1 MKCFL
6 KRTGLLCLVV
16 ILLPAISYASIYS
29 GSCGQDV
36 KWKLDT
42 ETGLLEIYNSR
53 PGVYS
58 IMYDYTFTTHSP
70 WYSYKTNIRS
80 VSLSGI
86 SNIGNCAFYDCRGLT
101 SITIPEGVTS
111 IGESAFYG
119 CSGLTSITIPESVTS
134 IGNSAFYNCSGL
146 TSITI
151 PEGVTSIGESAF
163 YGCSSLTSITIPES
177 VTSIGSYAFW
187 YCI

>member
-1 MKCFL
+1 MKCYL

-36 KWKLDT
+36 IWKLDT

-53 PGVYS
+53 PGAYS
-58 IMYDYTFTTHSP
+58 KMTD
-70 WYSYKTNIRS
+70 YSYSEVPWFNYKIHIRS

-86 SNIGNCAFYDCRGLT
+86 SYIGNSAFRNCSSLT
-101 SITIPEGVTS
+101 SVTIPEGVTS
-111 IGESAFYG
+111 IGESAFYS

-134 IGNSAFYNCSGL
+134 IGDYAFSGCSGL
-146 TSITI
+146 TSFTI
-151 PEGVTSIGESAF
+151 PEGVA
-163 YGCSSLTSITIPES
+163 
-177 VTSIGSYAFW
+177 SIGSYAFS
-187 YCI
+187 Y

>member
-36 KWKLDT
+36 IWKLDT

-53 PGVYS
+53 PGAYS
-58 IMYDYTFTTHSP
+58 KMTD
-70 WYSYKTNIRS
+70 YSYSEVPWFNYKIHIRS

-86 SNIGNCAFYDCRGLT
+86 SYIGNSAFRDCKGLT

-111 IGESAFYG
+111 IG
-119 CSGLTSITIPESVTS
+119 
-134 IGNSAFYNCSGL
+134 
-146 TSITI
+146 
-151 PEGVTSIGESAF
+151 
-163 YGCSSLTSITIPES
+163 
-177 VTSIGSYAFW
+177 SYAFS
-187 YCI
+187 I

>member
-36 KWKLDT
+36 IWKLDT

-53 PGVYS
+53 PGAYS
-58 IMYDYTFTTHSP
+58 KITDYSSSKVP
-70 WYSYKTNIRS
+70 WFNYKIYIRS

-86 SNIGNCAFYDCRGLT
+86 SYIGNSAFSGCRGLT
-101 SITIPEGVTS
+101 SVTIPEGVASIGDGAFSDCSGLTSVTILEGVTSIGDFAFRDCSGLTSVTIPEGVTS
-111 IGESAFYG
+111 IGDGAF
-119 CSGLTSITIPESVTS
+119 TSCMVYFAIIAS
-134 IGNSAFYNCSGL
+134 
-146 TSITI
+146 
-151 PEGVTSIGESAF
+151 
-163 YGCSSLTSITIPES
+163 
-177 VTSIGSYAFW
+177 
-187 YCI
+187 